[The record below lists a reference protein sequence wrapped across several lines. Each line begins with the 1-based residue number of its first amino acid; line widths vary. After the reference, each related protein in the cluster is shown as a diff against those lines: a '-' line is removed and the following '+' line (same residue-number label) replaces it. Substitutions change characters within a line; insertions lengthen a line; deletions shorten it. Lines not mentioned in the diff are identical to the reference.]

1 MILLRVERDS
11 FLHDFFH
18 VSAKLLEADST
29 IIVRVSRIKYG
40 LPELSRVLHHVVI
53 VAVAK
58 DTLNVFLLE
67 VT

>member
-1 MILLRVERDS
+1 M
-11 FLHDFFH
+11 
-18 VSAKLLEADST
+18 SAELLEADST
-29 IIVRVSRIKYG
+29 IIVRVSRVKYG

-58 DTLNVFLLE
+58 DALNVISLK